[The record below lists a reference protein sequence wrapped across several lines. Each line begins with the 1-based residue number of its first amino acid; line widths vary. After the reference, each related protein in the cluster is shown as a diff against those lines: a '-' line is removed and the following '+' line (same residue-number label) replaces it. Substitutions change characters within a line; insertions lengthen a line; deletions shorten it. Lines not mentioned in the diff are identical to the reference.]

1 MVLTAILVDDDY
13 PVARYLSQSISW
25 KELGIELIGCYSNGL
40 EAWENTQQ
48 NLPDIVITD
57 IGMPK
62 MNGLEMLEKFN
73 QANPLFRAIILSCHN
88 EFDYAQQAMKLKV
101 SDYILKES
109 LDVDQLQQLLHT
121 ISVDLS
127 KEKHRAAEM
136 LMYMQKES
144 LNRSALKEQLLK
156 DTLYQLSWT
165 KEAWLNHAQL
175 NGVELDARYYLP
187 LVIYIDRMSE
197 VSETRKMNDY
207 TISFAVENVLQ
218 EVLDSMHRS
227 VIFRHSNGE
236 LVALICCDDPVKEQ
250 QILHYTAQKA
260 IAAIK
265 QYLKISVTCLLGREA
280 SVPEDLRLIL
290 MPMLKEWS
298 HRFYLGES
306 QIHRFERATFSS
318 EDMYAEYAL
327 FFSKINDSLAL
338 NRPEHV
344 NEIVKEWATWVRTN
358 RFHPADVKEWV
369 LQLLMDLQ
377 MKTKVTL
384 QVEHS
389 ISEQKPYDAINDI
402 HSMEHLQSWIMR
414 CLTELSR
421 RLSVLSIR
429 SKRPE
434 IIRAQ
439 KYVIQH
445 VTEKLTLE
453 EMAGYLNLN
462 SSYFSRLFKRE
473 TNQNFIEYVNMVK
486 LQKAKQLLQQSNIT
500 VEEVSDYLGYA
511 NKSYFIKLFKR
522 EVGMTPSEFTSWNS
536 PVRREGSKDCGA
548 NR

>member
-40 EAWENTQQ
+40 EAWEDAQRKF
-48 NLPDIVITD
+48 PDIIITD

-62 MNGLEMLEKFN
+62 MNGLEMLEKFS
-73 QANPLFRAIILSCHN
+73 QVNPLFRAVILSCHN
-88 EFDYAQQAMKLKV
+88 EFNYAQQAMKLKV

-109 LDVDQLQQLLHT
+109 LNVEQLQQLLHN
-121 ISVDLS
+121 ISVDLNE
-127 KEKHRAAEM
+127 EKHRAAEVV
-136 LMYMQKES
+136 MYMQKES
-144 LNRSALKEQLLK
+144 LNRSALKEKLLK

-165 KEAWLNHAQL
+165 KEAWLKHAQL
-175 NGVELDARYYLP
+175 NGVILDAKYYLP
-187 LVIYIDRMSE
+187 LVVSVDRISD
-197 VSETRKMNDY
+197 VSRIRNMNDY
-207 TISFAVENVLQ
+207 TIAFAVENVLQ

-227 VIFRHSNGE
+227 VIFHHSNNE
-236 LVALICCDDPVKEQ
+236 LVVLVCCDEPAKEQ
-250 QILHYTAQKA
+250 QMLYYSVQKA
-260 IAAIK
+260 IATIK

-280 SVPEDLRLIL
+280 SAPEELRFIL
-290 MPMLKEWS
+290 MPMLKELS

-306 QIHRFERATFSS
+306 RIHRFERASFSS
-318 EDMYAEYAL
+318 GDMYAEYAL
-327 FFSKINDSLAL
+327 FFSKINDNLAL
-338 NRPEHV
+338 NRPE
-344 NEIVKEWATWVRTN
+344 NFKDIIQEWAEWVKAN

-384 QVEHS
+384 QVEQS
-389 ISEQKPYDAINDI
+389 ISEEKLYDAINDI
-402 HSMEHLQSWIMR
+402 HSMEHLQSWIML

-421 RLSVLSIR
+421 RLSILSIR
-429 SKRPE
+429 SKRTE

-486 LQKAKQLLQQSNIT
+486 LQKAKQLLQQSSKT
-500 VEEVSDYLGYA
+500 VEEISDYLGYA

-522 EVGMTPSEFTSWNS
+522 EIGMTPSEFTSWN
-536 PVRREGSKDCGA
+536 
-548 NR
+548 

>member
-13 PVARYLSQSISW
+13 PVVRYLSQSIAW
-25 KELGIELIGCYSNGL
+25 RELGVELIGCYSNGL
-40 EAWENTQQ
+40 EAWEDAQLKQ
-48 NLPDIVITD
+48 PDIIITD

-73 QANPLFRAIILSCHN
+73 SVNPLFRAVILSCHN
-88 EFDYAQQAMKLKV
+88 EFQYAQQAMKLKV

-109 LDVDQLQQLLHT
+109 LDVEQLQQQLHN
-121 ISVDLS
+121 IAIDLS
-127 KEKHRAAEM
+127 KEKHKAAEVM
-136 LMYMQKES
+136 MYMQKES
-144 LNRSALKEQLLK
+144 LNRSALKDQLLK

-165 KEAWLNHAQL
+165 KEAWIKHARL
-175 NGVELDARYYLP
+175 NGVDLQARYYLP
-187 LVIYIDRMSE
+187 FVVSIDRMPE
-197 VSETRKMNDY
+197 VSRTRKMNDY
-207 TISFAVENVLQ
+207 TIAFAVENVLQ

-227 VIFRHSNGE
+227 VIFHYSNKE
-236 LVALICCDDPVKEQ
+236 LVVFICCEDPVKEQ
-250 QILHYTAQKA
+250 QILYYSLQRAITAM
-260 IAAIK
+260 K

-280 SVPEDLRLIL
+280 AAPEELRLIL

-298 HRFYLGES
+298 HRFYLEES
-306 QIHRFERATFSS
+306 SICRYEKASFTSG
-318 EDMYAEYAL
+318 DMYGEYAV
-327 FFSKINDSLAL
+327 FFSRINDMLAL

-344 NEIVKEWATWVRTN
+344 EEIVKEWAAWVETN
-358 RFHPADVKEWV
+358 RFPPADVKEWV

-384 QVEHS
+384 QVQDS
-389 ISEQKPYDAINDI
+389 ITEEKLYDAINDI
-402 HSMEHLQSWIMR
+402 HSMEHLRSWIMAY
-414 CLTELSR
+414 LTELSR

-429 SKRPE
+429 SKRSE
-434 IIRAQ
+434 IIQAQ

-486 LQKAKQLLQQSNIT
+486 LQKAKQLLQQSNKT
-500 VEEVSDYLGYA
+500 VEEISDYLGYA

-522 EVGMTPSEFTSWNS
+522 EIGMTPSEFTSWS
-536 PVRREGSKDCGA
+536 
-548 NR
+548 